1 MNKYPQLEIETKGL
15 RKAKFYI
22 GFMAIFWVIW
32 VPITL
37 FAVMA
42 AIDKF
47 SFFWVLWLPFGVA
60 GVVLIPISLYG
71 LNGSHLLIAESGGIR
86 ILSDRALLQREVFIE
101 REELESVMIG
111 HYDSDSDGES
121 VVTLNIFRKS
131 GWFNK
136 RVMIAPFVHPCEKR
150 KIYTQILSFLEKN
163 NFQFK
168 KINTQKTREAEQG
181 HSL

>member
-1 MNKYPQLEIETKGL
+1 L